1 MFADESILTK
11 IWLFSIAEDGLN
23 RVSIDDL
30 PALNVL
36 LVIVSTPIKFFIPN
50 FSFADGLKVFTFDLC
65 AVLGYYVIL
74 IANIHSIS
82 YHTSNLRDCMD
93 LQYIFLNV
101 FNQLILLIQF
111 FY

>member
-30 PALNVL
+30 PALNVQ

-50 FSFADGLKVFTFDLC
+50 FLFTDGLKAFTFNLC

-82 YHTSNLRDCMD
+82 YHTSNLRDGMD
-93 LQYIFLNV
+93 LQYLFSNV
-101 FNQLILLIQF
+101 FVQLILLIQF